1 MSTLAAIMLTCAV
14 GVVAQLKPSTSLIV
28 LPKIT
33 QFVRRLSVMNKTEL
47 VKELANSSGMTQKG
61 SALWLDT
68 FQDVVAKALISGDS
82 VDIMGF
88 GSFFLKKRE
97 ACIKLVFGVE
107 TDIPASKSVGFK
119 PGKTLKD
126 AVN

>member
-1 MSTLAAIMLTCAV
+1 
-14 GVVAQLKPSTSLIV
+14 
-28 LPKIT
+28 
-33 QFVRRLSVMNKTEL
+33 MNKTEL
-47 VKELANSSGMTQKG
+47 VKRMANIANTTQKEC
-61 SALWLDT
+61 AEFWET
-68 FQDVVAKALISGDS
+68 FQEAVTDVLASGDS

-97 ACIKLVFGVE
+97 ARTGLAFGKE
-107 TDIPASKSVGFK
+107 IDMPASKTVGFK